1 VSFFKLVI
9 RGSRRGQALVE
20 LTLIFPM
27 LLTLSLGAVE
37 IANLIYTYQ
46 IIHHVTAQGANI
58 TARLPAGKTVDEIIT
73 QVVDAACPVM
83 SQGAAASC
91 PTSNASRWRVI
102 YTEIGPDTSVP
113 EPQPYIV
120 KKQRV
125 LGATTVEDAKRVC
138 KDCPLSDFVCNP
150 GEGCIDPKLANLD
163 KVAPGQSFYAVE
175 VFYDYTPI
183 TVLGNFVGGTFADKL
198 YERSIF

>member
-1 VSFFKLVI
+1 VRLVK
-9 RGSRRGQALVE
+9 RGSHAFNAEAPAPTADDIGRALGVV
-20 LTLIFPM
+20 
-27 LLTLSLGAVE
+27 G
-37 IANLIYTYQ
+37 
-46 IIHHVTAQGANI
+46 GANI
-58 TARLPAGKTVDEIIT
+58 AARLIPQPGETADQAVDRMMNTV
-73 QVVDAACPVM
+73 VNAACPVL
-83 SQGAAASC
+83 SQGAAANC

-102 YTEIGPDTSVP
+102 YTEIGPDTSILAP
-113 EPQPYIV
+113 PQPYIV

-125 LGATTVEDAKRVC
+125 LGTTAVEDAKRVC

-163 KVAPGQSFYAVE
+163 NIAPGQSLYAFE

-183 TVLGNFVGGTFADKL
+183 TPLGNFVGGTFARKL